1 MTEVFTPLPC
11 QGQTTIGMEG
21 CAEHSVLRSDV
32 VINRELRR
40 LWHDAAN
47 AAAREHITSAQQAW
61 VAYRKA
67 ACLSES
73 DAYGGGTLSTVI
85 AARCLAR
92 ITAARAA
99 ELTNQGKLGP

>member
-11 QGQTTIGMEG
+11 KGQTTIGMEG

-32 VINRELRR
+32 VNNRELRR
-40 LWHDAAN
+40 LWHDAAS
-47 AAAREHITSAQQAW
+47 AAAREHISAAEQAW
-61 VAYRKA
+61 QAYRKA

-73 DAYGGGTLSTVI
+73 DAYAGGTLSTVI

-92 ITAARAA
+92 LTAARAT